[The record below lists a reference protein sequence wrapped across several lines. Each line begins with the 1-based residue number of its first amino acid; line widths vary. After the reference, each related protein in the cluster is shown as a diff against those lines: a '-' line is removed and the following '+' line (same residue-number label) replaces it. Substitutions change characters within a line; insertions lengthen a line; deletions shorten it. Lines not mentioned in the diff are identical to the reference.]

1 MVTKVIREVGD
12 IEGLSRFIAA
22 RGKFPMTIT
31 ITQGAP
37 RTDLQNRLSQRWFT
51 DIARQLGDSS
61 HEDIRA
67 FCKLTIGIPILRA
80 ENEAFKAQYDRVLKH
95 LSYEE
100 KLEAIRVFDFPVTRL
115 MQTKQMTQFMDEMQ
129 RYWGGKSIRLTDPEA
144 LKWEEGFA

>member
-1 MVTKVIREVGD
+1 MVTKVIREVGE

-37 RTDLQNRLSQRWFT
+37 RTDLQNRLVQRWFT

-129 RYWGGKSIRLTDPEA
+129 RYWGEKAIKLTDPES

>member
-1 MVTKVIREVGD
+1 MVTKVLKEASD

-37 RTDLQNRLSQRWFT
+37 RSDLQNRLAQRWFT
-51 DIARQLGDSS
+51 DISRQLGDQS
-61 HEDIRA
+61 HDYVRA

-100 KLEAIRVFDFPVTRL
+100 KLEAVRVFDLPVTRL
-115 MQTKQMTQFMDEMQ
+115 MSTKQMTQFMDEMQ
-129 RYWGGKSIRLTDPEA
+129 RYWGEKSVRLTDPEA

>member
-1 MVTKVIREVGD
+1 MVTKVIREASD

-37 RTDLQNRLSQRWFT
+37 RTDLQNRLAQRWFT

-129 RYWGGKSIRLTDPEA
+129 RYWGGKAVKLTDPEA